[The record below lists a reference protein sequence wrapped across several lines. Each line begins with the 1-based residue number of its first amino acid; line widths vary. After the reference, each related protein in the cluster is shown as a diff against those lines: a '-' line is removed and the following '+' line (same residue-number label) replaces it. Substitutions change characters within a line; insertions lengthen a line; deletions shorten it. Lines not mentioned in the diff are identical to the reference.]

1 MIIGTAGH
9 VDHGKS
15 ALVEALTGKRMDR
28 LVEERRRGITIELN
42 FAPLDL
48 GEGQLASVIDVPGHE
63 DLVRTMV
70 AGASGIDCVLLVIA
84 ADEGIMPQT
93 EEHLLVAEM
102 LHVPH
107 GIAVLTKTDAVEA
120 EWLELV
126 REEVAQRIAAS
137 PIAFGEP
144 HATSARTGAGVEELR
159 SRLRVLAGAVSA
171 RATEDLFRLP
181 VDRAFSVAGVGTV
194 VTGTSWSGSVAT
206 GDEVLALPSGARGRV
221 RSLESH
227 GQQLDRALPG
237 TRVAVGLQG
246 VTREQV
252 QRGEQLV
259 TSGGGW
265 TATTRLDVEL
275 ELNARAPRALARR
288 TRVRVLH
295 GTAEV
300 LGRVALLAPLAP
312 GARGVARL
320 RLEKPLVARGGD
332 RFVLRSY
339 SPVQTI
345 GGGRVLDP
353 DPPAR
358 AKQTLAAL
366 AGSDP
371 MMLLSGLVARR
382 GEGLPLGVLPVLWGA
397 SPAEAERQLRAAKG
411 IVSLRD
417 RLVLSERVRLLEEA
431 LLATLERY
439 HQTHPHDAGAPAE
452 ALRRGMRAPEWLARE
467 IVDRVVR
474 RRTIEWR
481 DGLLART
488 GFVARPAAGPAD
500 VSRLLDRLRS
510 AGLAPPSVADLAGE
524 MPTLDV
530 PAALRMAAKEG
541 TAVAVER
548 DRYYAREA
556 LDGFVAALREIGA
569 AGDVTPG
576 ALRDRTGASR
586 KYLIPLLEWA
596 DRAGITVRAGEA
608 RRLARA

>member
-171 RATEDLFRLP
+171 RVTEDLFRLP

-194 VTGTSWSGSVAT
+194 VTGTSWSGSIAT

-259 TSGGGW
+259 TS
-265 TATTRLDVEL
+265 LY
-275 ELNARAPRALARR
+275 
-288 TRVRVLH
+288 
-295 GTAEV
+295 
-300 LGRVALLAPLAP
+300 
-312 GARGVARL
+312 
-320 RLEKPLVARGGD
+320 GD
-332 RFVLRSY
+332 RKS
-339 SPVQTI
+339 
-345 GGGRVLDP
+345 
-353 DPPAR
+353 
-358 AKQTLAAL
+358 
-366 AGSDP
+366 
-371 MMLLSGLVARR
+371 
-382 GEGLPLGVLPVLWGA
+382 
-397 SPAEAERQLRAAKG
+397 
-411 IVSLRD
+411 
-417 RLVLSERVRLLEEA
+417 
-431 LLATLERY
+431 
-439 HQTHPHDAGAPAE
+439 
-452 ALRRGMRAPEWLARE
+452 
-467 IVDRVVR
+467 VV
-474 RRTIEWR
+474 
-481 DGLLART
+481 
-488 GFVARPAAGPAD
+488 
-500 VSRLLDRLRS
+500 
-510 AGLAPPSVADLAGE
+510 
-524 MPTLDV
+524 
-530 PAALRMAAKEG
+530 
-541 TAVAVER
+541 
-548 DRYYAREA
+548 
-556 LDGFVAALREIGA
+556 
-569 AGDVTPG
+569 
-576 ALRDRTGASR
+576 
-586 KYLIPLLEWA
+586 
-596 DRAGITVRAGEA
+596 
-608 RRLARA
+608 